1 MLTTDNQVSYTFD
14 SGGEHWVYRFPNNYG
29 ASVIRTIFSY
39 GNSKGL
45 YELAVIKWQS
55 LDMDAWNIE
64 YTTPIT
70 DDVIGSCTA
79 DDIGKLLNQ
88 IKELKMSLKHNALNT

>member
-45 YELAVIKWQS
+45 YELAVTQWAADEATGDYDWSIV
-55 LDMDAWNIE
+55 

-79 DDIGKLLNQ
+79 EDINKLLNQ
-88 IKELKMSLKHNALNT
+88 IKELKE